1 MTDKSMLFI
10 IYRKHGYVGHKPAPS
25 AVARNIPKNTQ
36 LSDIS
41 LSSAALAPEDSG
53 SRLQKSH
60 S

>member
-1 MTDKSMLFI
+1 MLFI